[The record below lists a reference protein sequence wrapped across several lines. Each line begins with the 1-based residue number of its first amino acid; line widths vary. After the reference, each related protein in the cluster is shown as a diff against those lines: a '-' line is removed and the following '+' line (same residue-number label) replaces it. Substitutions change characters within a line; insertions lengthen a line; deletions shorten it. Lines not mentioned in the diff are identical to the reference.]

1 MEMALKTSMAVKI
14 WAFNGINCAGLKHLM
29 MMVIEVWAESQ
40 KLSICHRIFPMLT
53 RQWLQQQQIK
63 LPRAD
68 NKIHVLLETSGSHVI
83 AQWMM
88 MWRQKFEKLAMM

>member
-1 MEMALKTSMAVKI
+1 
-14 WAFNGINCAGLKHLM
+14 M
-29 MMVIEVWAESQ
+29 MMVIEVWAGSQ
-40 KLSICHRIFPMLT
+40 KLRICHRIFPMLT
-53 RQWLQQQQIK
+53 TQWLPQQQIK